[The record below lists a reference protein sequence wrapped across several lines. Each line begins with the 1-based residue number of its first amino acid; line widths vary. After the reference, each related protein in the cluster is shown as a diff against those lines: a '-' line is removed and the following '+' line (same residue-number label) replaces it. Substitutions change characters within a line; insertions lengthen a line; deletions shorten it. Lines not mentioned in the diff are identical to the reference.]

1 MAKIQRAL
9 LSVSDKTGIVE
20 LARYLADRGV
30 EILSTGGTEKLL
42 RESGL
47 KVIPI
52 GDYTGFPEM
61 MDGRVKTLHPKIHGG
76 ILNIRK
82 NPEHQK
88 AMAGQGIKPIDL
100 VVVNLY
106 PFAQTVA
113 KPGVR
118 FEEAIENI
126 DIGGPSMLRAAAKNF
141 EDVTVL
147 VDSADYGKL
156 KLELENNGME
166 TSRELRFELATKVFS
181 ACAAYDGAI
190 SNFLTSLQAPAEPIE
205 REKFGGMLNLQ
216 YRKIF
221 DLRYGENP
229 HQRAAYYSE
238 GWRDE
243 PCVGNAR
250 QLHGKELSFNNIMD
264 LDGALETVKE
274 FELAACCIVK
284 HSNPCGVA
292 TSSGDVAEAFLKAKA
307 CDEVSAFGGIIAFN
321 RGLTKAAA
329 EEIGKTFFEAVIA
342 PDYEPEAL
350 EILQQKKN
358 LRLLK
363 TLPIRRYEIGGFD
376 LRKVVGGLLVQ
387 DRDTAMLPA
396 AEAKVVTKR
405 QPTAAELKALDF
417 AWKVAKHVK
426 SNAIVFCHED
436 RTVGIGA
443 GQMSRVDSVKIA
455 ALKAAT
461 PLKGTVVGSDAFF
474 PFRDGLDEAARH
486 GVTAVIQPG
495 GSVRDEEVIAAADEH
510 GMAMLFTDMR
520 HFRH

>member
-1 MAKIQRAL
+1 
-9 LSVSDKTGIVE
+9 
-20 LARYLADRGV
+20 
-30 EILSTGGTEKLL
+30 
-42 RESGL
+42 
-47 KVIPI
+47 
-52 GDYTGFPEM
+52 
-61 MDGRVKTLHPKIHGG
+61 
-76 ILNIRK
+76 
-82 NPEHQK
+82 
-88 AMAGQGIKPIDL
+88 
-100 VVVNLY
+100 
-106 PFAQTVA
+106 
-113 KPGVR
+113 
-118 FEEAIENI
+118 
-126 DIGGPSMLRAAAKNF
+126 
-141 EDVTVL
+141 
-147 VDSADYGKL
+147 
-156 KLELENNGME
+156 
-166 TSRELRFELATKVFS
+166 
-181 ACAAYDGAI
+181 DGAI
-190 SNFLTSLQAPAEPIE
+190 SSTLQKLAGDGPFPARLHMNF
-205 REKFGGMLNLQ
+205 
-216 YRKIF
+216 RKTL

-229 HQRAAYYSE
+229 HQQAAYYSE

-274 FELAACCIVK
+274 YELAACCIVK

-321 RGLTKAAA
+321 RGITKAAA

-350 EILQQKKN
+350 ELLKQKKN

-363 TLPIRRYEIGGFD
+363 TLPIRRYEISGFD

-396 AEAKVVTKR
+396 TEAKVVTKR

-510 GMAMLFTDMR
+510 GMTMLFTGMR